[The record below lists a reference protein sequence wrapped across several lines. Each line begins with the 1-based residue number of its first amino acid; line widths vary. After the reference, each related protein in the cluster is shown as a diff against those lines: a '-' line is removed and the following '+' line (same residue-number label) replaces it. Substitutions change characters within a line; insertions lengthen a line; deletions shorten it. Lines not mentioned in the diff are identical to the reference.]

1 MEHKFAQIG
10 LLKRLPAI
18 PVIANEIIQCVSD
31 PDTSVE
37 QLAALIEKD
46 PSLAAQIM
54 RYARSAL
61 FGYQGEI
68 DSLSTAITRVL
79 GFDIVSNIAFGIASS
94 KAFKL
99 PVAGPLGMASLWHQS
114 LMAAA
119 LAQKLARKYPAL
131 QISPGSAYL
140 ACLLQHFGFF
150 TLGHVFPDEYEQLN
164 ASVQQSS
171 HLYESLL
178 ELEWQ
183 DAPAVA
189 GAQLL
194 ESWNMPADIVQV
206 VRYLYTGQASGE
218 QAQFVNFV
226 RAVNGLLAEQGIGLP
241 GMDWRFGADEY
252 QLPIETD
259 LCRPVLEQL
268 LNETQSIDS
277 LVEKLVAGQ

>member
-37 QLAALIEKD
+37 QLAELIAKD

-61 FGYQGEI
+61 FGYKGEV

-99 PVAGPLGMASLWHQS
+99 PIAGPLGMASLWHQS

-140 ACLLQHFGFF
+140 ACLLQHFGYF

-164 ASVQQSS
+164 ASVQQSD

-183 DAPAVA
+183 DAPAVT

-194 ESWNMPADIVQV
+194 ESWNIPADIVQV
-206 VRYLYTGQASGE
+206 VRHLYSGQAFGE
-218 QAQFVNFV
+218 QAGFINFV
-226 RAVNGLLAEQGIGLP
+226 RTVNGLLAEQGIGLP
-241 GMDWRFGADEY
+241 GMDWRFGEKDY
-252 QLPIETD
+252 QLPIEVD

-268 LNETQSIDS
+268 LGETESIDS
-277 LVEKLVAGQ
+277 LVEKLVAAQ